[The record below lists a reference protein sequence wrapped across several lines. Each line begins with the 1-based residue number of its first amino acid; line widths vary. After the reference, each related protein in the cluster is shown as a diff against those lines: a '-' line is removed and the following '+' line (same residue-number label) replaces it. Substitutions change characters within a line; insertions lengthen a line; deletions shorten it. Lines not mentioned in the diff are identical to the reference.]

1 MTGATP
7 AHGPAP
13 AEANA
18 GPVVSTAPLSPS
30 SPLPPS
36 SPLSPLPQ
44 STSQQ
49 PPPSP
54 PTHALVVRGN
64 LQRDLFR
71 LGVVPCAAV
80 ALALTG
86 WFTHNRL
93 QTLEAAFDA
102 EGQAVARQVAAMSD
116 LSLYA
121 GDLPAL
127 QNVANAALR
136 GGQVTRVEISNSA
149 GVYVTAGPKTASLAQ
164 LRMFTSP
171 VTLREA
177 SRASAFAPAGST
189 AAGDTPIGLVQTFR
203 DTTAYTRERSR
214 SLFAGIGIALVAL
227 VAAWASVR
235 HMARTV
241 ARPLRRVSRTV
252 AALEA
257 GHFEVRCGVVEDSPR
272 DASRTH
278 ELAVLAHDI
287 DRLAERLQS
296 NREISEERV
305 REATAVALQRMAEAE
320 QAALSRARFLAAA
333 SHDLRQPLHAMGLFI
348 DGLLPGASPAQRPSV
363 LRLQESTE
371 FMGVLLDD
379 LLEISRLDA
388 QVLTPSI
395 ARVSLAAL
403 FDQLDAQH
411 AASAAEA
418 RVRLRWSDRGLAV
431 RTDPAMLQRIVGN
444 LVANALRHAPEGGTV
459 LVAARRTRVQETQS
473 VQGVQGVQDIESVR
487 IEVRDNGVGIA
498 PIHQGR
504 IFEEFYQ
511 VANTERDRR
520 RGFGLGLAICARIAS
535 LLGTRITVRSALQA
549 GSTFAFTLPAARLA
563 DVAPAP
569 PPPLAPAPLAGL
581 RCLVVDDDP
590 AILDGSRTLLAQ
602 WGCQVECVTT
612 GAEAIARLGT
622 GDVHYDA
629 VLCDLQLAGDGD
641 GVDVIDAAKRLQP
654 DALAVLVSGATGPE
668 VLQRLRHGG
677 VMLLTKPVAP
687 AKLRALLT
695 TRRQAH
701 AA

>member
-1 MTGATP
+1 MSDVVPSEGARS
-7 AHGPAP
+7 
-13 AEANA
+13 AN
-18 GPVVSTAPLSPS
+18 
-30 SPLPPS
+30 
-36 SPLSPLPQ
+36 
-44 STSQQ
+44 
-49 PPPSP
+49 PSP
-54 PTHALVVRGN
+54 PASSSAPTLLVRGN

-86 WFTHNRL
+86 WFTHHRL

-121 GDLPAL
+121 GDVPAL

-136 GGQVTRVEISNSA
+136 GGQVMRVEISNSA
-149 GVYVTAGPKTASLAQ
+149 GVYVTAGPKTSPLAQ

-203 DTTAYTRERSR
+203 DTTAYARERSR
-214 SLFAGIGIALVAL
+214 SLVAGIGIALVAL
-227 VAAWASVR
+227 LAAWASVR

-257 GHFEVRCGVVEDSPR
+257 GHFEARCGVGEGGAALAPAATS
-272 DASRTH
+272 AGTGSTAGAH
-278 ELAVLAHDI
+278 ELAVLARDI
-287 DRLAERLQS
+287 DRLAERLQH
-296 NREISEERV
+296 NRQVSEERV

-348 DGLLPGASPAQRPSV
+348 DGLLPGASAAQRPAM

-388 QVLTPSI
+388 QVLTPAI
-395 ARVSLAAL
+395 TRVSLAAL

-411 AASAAEA
+411 AATAAES

-431 RTDPAMLQRIVGN
+431 RSDAALLQRIVGN
-444 LVANALRHAPEGGTV
+444 LVSNALRHAPPGGTV
-459 LVAARRTRVQETQS
+459 LVAARRGRADD
-473 VQGVQGVQDIESVR
+473 GGDGVR

-520 RGFGLGLAICARIAS
+520 RGFGLGLAICARIAT
-535 LLGTRITVRSALQA
+535 LLGTRIAVRSALQA
-549 GSTFAFTLPAARLA
+549 GSTFALTLPAVQAA
-563 DVAPAP
+563 EANTPEQEPAP
-569 PPPLAPAPLAGL
+569 VPAAPLAGL
-581 RCLVVDDDP
+581 NCMVVDDDP
-590 AILDGSRTLLAQ
+590 AILDGSRALLEQ
-602 WGCQVECVTT
+602 WGCRVECIAT

-622 GDVHYDA
+622 GDLRFDA

-641 GVDVIDAAKRLQP
+641 GMDVIAAAKRLQP

-668 VLQRLRHGG
+668 VLQRLRRGG

-687 AKLRALLT
+687 AKLRALLS
-695 TRRQAH
+695 TRRH
-701 AA
+701 APA

>member
-1 MTGATP
+1 MNTTPVPPGSLSRPTAAGAGVGAVPVP
-7 AHGPAP
+7 ALH
-13 AEANA
+13 
-18 GPVVSTAPLSPS
+18 TAADA
-30 SPLPPS
+30 
-36 SPLSPLPQ
+36 
-44 STSQQ
+44 
-49 PPPSP
+49 PPPP
-54 PTHALVVRGN
+54 PPPAAASLVVRGN

-86 WFTHNRL
+86 WFTHSRL

-127 QNVANAALR
+127 QNVASAALR

-149 GVYVTAGPKTASLAQ
+149 GVYVTAGPKNESLAQ
-164 LRMFTSP
+164 LRMFSAP

-189 AAGDTPIGLVQTFR
+189 TAGDTPIGLVQTFR
-203 DTTAYTRERSR
+203 DTTAYTHERSR
-214 SLFAGIGIALVAL
+214 SLIAGIGIALVAL
-227 VAAWASVR
+227 LAAWASVR

-257 GHFEVRCGVVEDSPR
+257 GHFEVRCDVVEGGTR
-272 DASRTH
+272 GTH

-287 DRLAERLQS
+287 DRLAERLQY
-296 NREISEERV
+296 NRQVSEERV

-348 DGLLPGASPAQRPSV
+348 DGLLPSATEAQRPAV
-363 LRLQESTE
+363 LRLQESTG

-388 QVLTPSI
+388 QVLTPAI
-395 ARVSLAAL
+395 TRVSLAAL

-411 AASAAEA
+411 APAASAAQ
-418 RVRLRWSDRGLAV
+418 VRLYWRDRGLAV
-431 RTDPAMLQRIVGN
+431 RSDAAMVQRIVGN

-459 LVAARRTRVQETQS
+459 LVAARRSRA
-473 VQGVQGVQDIESVR
+473 GVR

-520 RGFGLGLAICARIAS
+520 RGFGLGLAICARIAT

-549 GSTFAFTLPAARLA
+549 GSTFAFTLAPARMA
-563 DVAPAP
+563 DVAPPEPAP
-569 PPPLAPAPLAGL
+569 VAPAPLAGL

-590 AILDGSRTLLAQ
+590 AILDGTHALLTQ
-602 WGCQVECVTT
+602 WGCEVECVAT
-612 GAEAIARLGT
+612 GAEALARLGT
-622 GDVHYDA
+622 GDIVYDA
-629 VLCDLQLAGDGD
+629 VLCDLQLAGDAD
-641 GVDVIDAAKRLQP
+641 GVEVIEAAHRLQP
-654 DALAVLVSGATGPE
+654 GALAVLVSGATGPE

-677 VMLLTKPVAP
+677 VTLLTKPVAP

-695 TRRQAH
+695 TRRH
-701 AA
+701 APGA

>member
-1 MTGATP
+1 MS
-7 AHGPAP
+7 
-13 AEANA
+13 EQ
-18 GPVVSTAPLSPS
+18 
-30 SPLPPS
+30 LPPEG
-36 SPLSPLPQ
+36 
-44 STSQQ
+44 TRADIA
-49 PPPSP
+49 PPPPHSAP
-54 PTHALVVRGN
+54 KLVVRGN

-86 WFTHNRL
+86 WFTHSRL

-136 GGQVTRVEISNSA
+136 GGQVMRVEISNSA
-149 GVYVTAGPKTASLAQ
+149 GIFVTAGPKASSLAQ

-177 SRASAFAPAGST
+177 SRANAFAPAGST
-189 AAGDTPIGLVQTFR
+189 AGGETPIGLVQTFR
-203 DTTAYTRERSR
+203 DTTAYARERSR

-227 VAAWASVR
+227 LAAWASVR

-257 GHFEVRCGVVEDSPR
+257 GHFEARCDVVEGDAHSAPPASAENDS
-272 DASRTH
+272 H
-278 ELAVLAHDI
+278 ELAVLARDI

-296 NREISEERV
+296 NRRISEERV

-348 DGLLPGASPAQRPSV
+348 DGLLPGASPAQRPAV

-388 QVLTPSI
+388 QVLTPAI
-395 ARVSLAAL
+395 GKVPLAAL

-411 AASAAEA
+411 APTASET

-431 RTDPAMLQRIVGN
+431 RSDAALLQRIVGN
-444 LVANALRHAPEGGTV
+444 LVANALRHAPAGGTV
-459 LVAARRTRVQETQS
+459 LVAARRGRKD
-473 VQGVQGVQDIESVR
+473 GDKVR

-511 VANTERDRR
+511 VTNTERDRR
-520 RGFGLGLAICARIAS
+520 RGFGLGLAICARIAA

-549 GSTFAFTLPAARLA
+549 GSTFALTLPAARA
-563 DVAPAP
+563 DEAATPEPAP
-569 PPPLAPAPLAGL
+569 VALTPLAGL
-581 RCLVVDDDP
+581 HCMVIDDDP
-590 AILDGSRTLLAQ
+590 AILDGSRALLEQ
-602 WGCQVECVTT
+602 WGCQVECVST

-622 GDVHYDA
+622 GDLHFDA
-629 VLCDLQLAGDGD
+629 VLCDLQLAGDDD
-641 GVDVIDAAKRLQP
+641 GMDVITAAKRLQP

-695 TRRQAH
+695 TRRH
-701 AA
+701 APAPA

>member
-1 MTGATP
+1 MSA
-7 AHGPAP
+7 
-13 AEANA
+13 
-18 GPVVSTAPLSPS
+18 
-30 SPLPPS
+30 PLPPDGS
-36 SPLSPLPQ
+36 ASAAAAGAH
-44 STSQQ
+44 T
-49 PPPSP
+49 
-54 PTHALVVRGN
+54 LVLRGN

-136 GGQVTRVEISNSA
+136 GGQVARVEISNSA
-149 GVYVTAGPKTASLAQ
+149 GVYVTAGPKTTSLAQ

-189 AAGDTPIGLVQTFR
+189 AAGETPIGLVQTFR

-214 SLFAGIGIALVAL
+214 SLFAGVGIALVAL
-227 VAAWASVR
+227 LAAWASVR
-235 HMARTV
+235 HMARNV

-257 GHFEVRCGVVEDSPR
+257 GHFEVRCGVVEDGTPG
-272 DASRTH
+272 ASRTH

-348 DGLLPGASPAQRPSV
+348 DGLLPGASPAQRPAV

-395 ARVSLAAL
+395 TNVSLAAL

-411 AASAAEA
+411 AATAVEA
-418 RVRLRWSDRGLAV
+418 RVRLRWSDRGLVV
-431 RTDPAMLQRIVGN
+431 RTDAAMLQRIAGN

-459 LVAARRTRVQETQS
+459 LVAARCCVAN
-473 VQGVQGVQDIESVR
+473 GVAGGAEQVR

-520 RGFGLGLAICARIAS
+520 RGFGLGLAICARIAA

-549 GSTFAFTLPAARLA
+549 GSTFAFTLPAARAA
-563 DVAPAP
+563 DVTPPAP
-569 PPPLAPAPLAGL
+569 PALAVAPLAGL

-590 AILDGSRTLLAQ
+590 AILDGSRTLLEQ
-602 WGCQVECVTT
+602 WGCQAECVTT
-612 GAEAIARLGT
+612 GAEAIARMGT
-622 GDVHYDA
+622 GDVAFDA
-629 VLCDLQLAGDGD
+629 VLCDLQLAGEGD

-695 TRRQAH
+695 TRRHAH

>member
-1 MTGATP
+1 MSTP
-7 AHGPAP
+7 PPPDGPAP
-13 AEANA
+13 VAAA
-18 GPVVSTAPLSPS
+18 GAHT
-30 SPLPPS
+30 
-36 SPLSPLPQ
+36 
-44 STSQQ
+44 
-49 PPPSP
+49 
-54 PTHALVVRGN
+54 LVLRGN

-136 GGQVTRVEISNSA
+136 GGQVARVEISNSA

-189 AAGDTPIGLVQTFR
+189 AAGETPIGLVQTFR

-214 SLFAGIGIALVAL
+214 SLFAGVGIALVAL
-227 VAAWASVR
+227 LAAWASVR
-235 HMARTV
+235 HMARNV

-257 GHFEVRCGVVEDSPR
+257 GHFDVRCDVVEGAPG
-272 DASRTH
+272 ASRTH

-348 DGLLPGASPAQRPSV
+348 DGLLPGASPTQRPAV

-388 QVLTPSI
+388 QVLTPAI
-395 ARVSLAAL
+395 TNVSLAAL

-411 AASAAEA
+411 AATAAMRACACAGATAAWRCAPTRPCCSASWATWWPMRCAMRPKAAACWWPRGAA
-418 RVRLRWSDRGLAV
+418 R
-431 RTDPAMLQRIVGN
+431 
-444 LVANALRHAPEGGTV
+444 
-459 LVAARRTRVQETQS
+459 AARRSTGKATRKAAQL
-473 VQGVQGVQDIESVR
+473 R

-520 RGFGLGLAICARIAS
+520 RGFGLGLAICARIAA

-549 GSTFAFTLPAARLA
+549 GSTFAFTLPAARAA
-563 DVAPAP
+563 DVAPP
-569 PPPLAPAPLAGL
+569 PPQTLAVAPLAGL

-590 AILDGSRTLLAQ
+590 AILDGSRTLLEQ
-602 WGCQVECVTT
+602 WGCQAECVTT
-612 GAEAIARLGT
+612 GAEAIARMGT
-622 GDVHYDA
+622 GDVAFDA
-629 VLCDLQLAGDGD
+629 VLCDLQLAGEGD

-695 TRRQAH
+695 TRRHAH
-701 AA
+701 VA